1 MTVVHLVISSIKLT
15 GSSCFMPGLCSW
27 KSHTNRTLNSYVKQ
41 CISSGLGEWKPHS
54 IDCMTIPLAYIWTCR
69 VHTHIHTHTRA
80 RTHTHTHIYIYIY
93 IHKYIHIYYTR
104 MNVCCIY
111 NIYKIIYSKCTFLY
125 NILIYFWCNKNVRL
139 TSIGFGMVHSDSSA
153 VVVL

>member
-1 MTVVHLVISSIKLT
+1 MTVVHLATSSIKHT
-15 GSSCFMPGLCSW
+15 GRSCFMPGLCLW
-27 KSHTNRTLNSYVKQ
+27 KSHTNWTLNSHVKQ

-69 VHTHIHTHTRA
+69 VHIYIY
-80 RTHTHTHIYIYIY
+80 THTHT
-93 IHKYIHIYYTR
+93 HIYYTR

-111 NIYKIIYSKCTFLY
+111 NIYRIIYSKCTFLY

-139 TSIGFGMVHSDSSA
+139 TSIGFGMAHSVRS
-153 VVVL
+153 VVVMLQKHFSSWLF